1 MQVQKKESFS
11 RNNRHKNESG
21 LIKAMKN
28 IVETSGGRPITQGFY
43 RGLNSCLL
51 RDFFFAPLFFGQY
64 QLWKRYLDLDSL
76 QKDKSKK
83 NERYAKSFVAG
94 AVSLFSAW
102 AIIFPLDVIKT

>member
-51 RDFFFAPLFFGQY
+51 RDFFFARKYFNFDFDFFELLNLCIKLF
-64 QLWKRYLDLDSL
+64 
-76 QKDKSKK
+76 KK
-83 NERYAKSFVAG
+83 YFLAFIFV
-94 AVSLFSAW
+94 
-102 AIIFPLDVIKT
+102 